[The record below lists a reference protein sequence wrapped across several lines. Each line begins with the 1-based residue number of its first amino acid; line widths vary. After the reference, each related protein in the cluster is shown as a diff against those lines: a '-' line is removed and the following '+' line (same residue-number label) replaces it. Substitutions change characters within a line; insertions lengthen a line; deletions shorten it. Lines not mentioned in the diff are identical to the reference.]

1 MSNKLEMKFKDKIIY
16 FRIKLKLTLNFIYSI
31 DKEFKYYII
40 AMKIFIVGSLIS
52 MAIYSI
58 GYLI

>member
-16 FRIKLKLTLNFIYSI
+16 FRINLKLILMFIYSI
-31 DKEFKYYII
+31 DKEFKCYII